1 MGVTM
6 RDVAKLAGVSLQSVS
21 NVLNGR
27 TSQMREETHERI
39 MQAIRDLNYQPNVQA
54 QGLRLQRTK
63 TMAFLTIDPAVRFL
77 SDPFH
82 VAILSGMVDTLR
94 QEDYGLLVQGFH
106 PDQAGG
112 VFRRL
117 AHQRRFDGAV
127 VHLSGSPDR
136 RAEHIEELE
145 STGYPFVLIE
155 DRAKAPNAAS
165 VLADDQGGA
174 AAAVAHLQS
183 EGRRRIGF
191 LATDR
196 LWPAVEQRVAGYK
209 AAIRAGGDRW
219 SRVWEVER
227 ETVEGAR
234 TRVDAILRDEPTV
247 SAILCAND
255 VLALGAIQ
263 AAKQAGRPVPS
274 SLSIIGFDDFDFA
287 PYVDPPLTTVA
298 LPGVEMGGRAAE
310 LLLTYLNHGQFDTSE
325 VVFPTRLIHRAS
337 A

>member
-1 MGVTM
+1 M
-6 RDVAKLAGVSLQSVS
+6 RDVAKQAGVSLQSVS
-21 NVLNGR
+21 NVVNGR
-27 TSQMREETHERI
+27 TSQLREETRQRI
-39 MQAIRDLNYQPNVQA
+39 IQAIRDLNYQPNVQA
-54 QGLRLQRTK
+54 RGLRLQYTK

-106 PDQAGG
+106 PDQAAG

-117 AHQRRFDGAV
+117 VRQRRFDGAV

-155 DRAKAPNAAS
+155 DRAEAPTAAC
-165 VLADDQGGA
+165 VLADDRGGA
-174 AAAVAHLQS
+174 AAAVAFLQS
-183 EGRRRIGF
+183 KGNQRIGF

-196 LWPAVEQRVAGYK
+196 LWPAVEKRIAGYEE
-209 AAIRAGGDRW
+209 AIQAGGGCW
-219 SRVWEVER
+219 SKVWEVER

-234 TRVDAILRDEPTV
+234 SRMEAVLRDDPTV
-247 SAILCAND
+247 TAILCAND
-255 VLALGAIQ
+255 VLAVGAIQ
-263 AAKQAGRPVPS
+263 AAKQLGRKVPT
-274 SLSIIGFDDFDFA
+274 SLAIIGFDDFDFA
-287 PYVDPPLTTVA
+287 QYVDPPLTTVA

-310 LLLTYLNHGQFDTSE
+310 LLLTYIKNGKFDTPE
-325 VVFPTRLIHRAS
+325 VVFPTKLIRRCS